1 MISMS
6 PIPLLFGKM
15 GAILLCSLLLAGC
28 QLLPHSAKETTK
40 APPGVA
46 VAPAPVPVPE
56 LAAAKPQH
64 NPKYDGDQARL
75 QQCQGQLDALKT
87 MDPVQYKRMRSAF
100 DYLMNGAAQYADVR
114 NKTNADTQDTVDS
127 LYRYRSNLLCA
138 QIAQRL
144 LDSLTNRGEARP

>member
-6 PIPLLFGKM
+6 PTPVLFSKM
-15 GAILLCSLLLAGC
+15 STILLCSLLLAGC
-28 QLLPHSAKETTK
+28 QLLPLSENQTTE
-40 APPGVA
+40 ATPDVTL
-46 VAPAPVPVPE
+46 APAPVLTNAEPE
-56 LAAAKPQH
+56 H
-64 NPKYDGDQARL
+64 SPKYDGDQARL

-87 MDPVQYKRMRSAF
+87 MDPAEYKRMRSTF

>member
-1 MISMS
+1 MMS
-6 PIPLLFGKM
+6 PIPLFYGKIS
-15 GAILLCSLLLAGC
+15 AALLCSLLLAGC
-28 QLLPHSAKETTK
+28 QLLPQSEKKTTE
-40 APPGVA
+40 ATPDVTLVP
-46 VAPAPVPVPE
+46 APALTYAEP
-56 LAAAKPQH
+56 KH
-64 NPKYDGDQARL
+64 SPKYDGDQARL

-114 NKTNADTQDTVDS
+114 NKTNTDTQDTVDS

>member
-6 PIPLLFGKM
+6 PTPFLYGKIS
-15 GAILLCSLLLAGC
+15 ALLLCSLLLAGC
-28 QLLPHSAKETTK
+28 QLLPQSEKKAAKVTPDVTV
-40 APPGVA
+40 APP
-46 VAPAPVPVPE
+46 APAPALTDAEPE
-56 LAAAKPQH
+56 H
-64 NPKYDGDQARL
+64 SRKYDVDQARL

-138 QIAQRL
+138 QIGQRL